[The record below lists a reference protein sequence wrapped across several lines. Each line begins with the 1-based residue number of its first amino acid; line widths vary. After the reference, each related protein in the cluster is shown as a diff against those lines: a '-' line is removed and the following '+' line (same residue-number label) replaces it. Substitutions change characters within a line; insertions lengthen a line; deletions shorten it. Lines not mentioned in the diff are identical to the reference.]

1 MNDIC
6 PNCGAVLSGTMPR
19 CPYCGTLLA
28 EGAQREYME
37 KLRDIREDMAELG
50 EAPEREVQGELRRQ
64 GRRIRR
70 VAAVCTA
77 AALVLALLFFL
88 QEKRWERD
96 NTADYIWQHENYPY
110 MSELYERGDW
120 EVLKDFIFTAMD
132 EDRPIWDW
140 EYSDEFWE
148 RLENEE

>member
-1 MNDIC
+1 MDC
-6 PNCGAVLSGTMPR
+6 PNCGAVLDASLPR
-19 CPYCGTLLA
+19 CPYCGTLFP

-37 KLRDIREDMAELG
+37 KLHDIREDMEELG
-50 EAPEREVQGELRRQ
+50 CVPGAGVKSELRRQ
-64 GRRIRR
+64 GRRLRR
-70 VAAVCTA
+70 IAAVTLA
-77 AALVLALLFFL
+77 VSLLFALLFFL
-88 QEKRWERD
+88 ADKRWERD

-110 MSELYERGDW
+110 MTELYEEGRM
-120 EVLKDFIFTAMD
+120 EELKNFLFTAMD